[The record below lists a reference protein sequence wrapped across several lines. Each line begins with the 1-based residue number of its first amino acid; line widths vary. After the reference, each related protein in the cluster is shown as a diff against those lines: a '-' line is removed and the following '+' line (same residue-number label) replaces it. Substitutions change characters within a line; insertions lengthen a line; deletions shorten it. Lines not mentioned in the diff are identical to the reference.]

1 MLVVSN
7 RNKSLIVT
15 TFRLISPP
23 EKNIVGVLDRVGCV
37 IITTGIRQNNIVTA
51 TNTTAATAT
60 GTVRIV
66 TVLDTIGHTDQ

>member
-15 TFRLISPP
+15 TFRMISPL
-23 EKNIVGVLDRVGCV
+23 EKNIVRVLDRVGCG
-37 IITTGIRQNNIVTA
+37 IITTGIRRNNIITA
-51 TNTTAATAT
+51 TNTTTT
-60 GTVRIV
+60 TETVNIV